1 MSCMLALYLHHPFF
15 RLRDDRHGYYP
26 FDDYCPRSGQ
36 APVLRCF
43 AISTTVILCAFA
55 AAATPTD
62 ADVVHVVKQILARG
76 MRAVLKPQ
84 VDSKDGV
91 WRGEITFNTSAEWT
105 MWFGNYTAFITHYAA
120 LAESAGA
127 AYFNVGTELD
137 ATEGQA
143 AEWRAVI
150 AAVRGAF
157 SGPLWYGA
165 NWSPGVTKAGRRL
178 VG

>member
-1 MSCMLALYLHHPFF
+1 MTDMDTIH
-15 RLRDDRHGYYP
+15 
-26 FDDYCPRSGQ
+26 
-36 APVLRCF
+36 
-43 AISTTVILCAFA
+43 STTIAPGPVKRRFSVVLPSVPQSFYVPFA

-91 WRGEITFNTSAEWT
+91 WRGEITFNTSAEWS